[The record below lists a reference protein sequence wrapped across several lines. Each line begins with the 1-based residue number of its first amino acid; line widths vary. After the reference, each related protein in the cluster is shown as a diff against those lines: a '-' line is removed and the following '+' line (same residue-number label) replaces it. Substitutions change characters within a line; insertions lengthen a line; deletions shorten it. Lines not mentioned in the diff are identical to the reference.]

1 VIVDNKN
8 SLKLVQNLAKAQL
21 LESPHQHVGVQASSS
36 ISSTIESMD
45 ALKQTIAVSV
55 IPKLST
61 LLVIPLSMLN
71 NTTLDLTPY
80 ATPCRYRLIDGRRFV
95 DENVLH
101 IVDIET
107 IPTRKYAA
115 ISYPWQR
122 LSPLEAPPT
131 GEFTVNSAELG
142 GPISIDLLA
151 TCCRAA
157 LLENCE
163 LLWLDRLCIMLTSRN
178 DKN

>member
-1 VIVDNKN
+1 MIVDNKN

-21 LESPHQHVGVQASSS
+21 LESPHQHV
-36 ISSTIESMD
+36 
-45 ALKQTIAVSV
+45 
-55 IPKLST
+55 
-61 LLVIPLSMLN
+61 
-71 NTTLDLTPY
+71 
-80 ATPCRYRLIDGRRFV
+80 
-95 DENVLH
+95 
-101 IVDIET
+101 
-107 IPTRKYAA
+107 
-115 ISYPWQR
+115 
-122 LSPLEAPPT
+122 
-131 GEFTVNSAELG
+131 G